1 MFTIMIIGLAVF
13 SIIKIIL
20 FFYFYQQ
27 FERKQKRKVES
38 NNQQRQ
44 SKESD
49 AVPSKKIPI
58 LKSLESVQSA
68 HFQAFLTIKVNLCN
82 VSSHE
87 NRLSFGSLFLP

>member
-38 NNQQRQ
+38 TDQQKQ
-44 SKESD
+44 AQEND
-49 AVPSKKIPI
+49 AVPSKKFP
-58 LKSLESVQSA
+58 
-68 HFQAFLTIKVNLCN
+68 F
-82 VSSHE
+82 
-87 NRLSFGSLFLP
+87 

>member
-27 FERKQKRKVES
+27 FERKQKEKLNQTTSKDSPKKVTLS
-38 NNQQRQ
+38 LQ
-44 SKESD
+44 
-49 AVPSKKIPI
+49 KIPI

-68 HFQAFLTIKVNLCN
+68 HFQAF
-82 VSSHE
+82 
-87 NRLSFGSLFLP
+87 

>member
-1 MFTIMIIGLAVF
+1 YNNSKTYERENRRMFTIMIIGLAVF

-44 SKESD
+44 SQESD
-49 AVPSKKIPI
+49 AVPSKKFP
-58 LKSLESVQSA
+58 
-68 HFQAFLTIKVNLCN
+68 F
-82 VSSHE
+82 
-87 NRLSFGSLFLP
+87 